1 MVVSTSFANARR
13 PAAGVRLD
21 TGIEVKRPQ
30 ARGRCGR
37 RSASSHRKS
46 GTPWDRDRDA
56 DPDHAGLD
64 PVGEVA
70 RDIAIAGEDAVAVF
84 VLVDER
90 EGGLEVGRAHEAEDG
105 FENLFALDAYLRFD
119 VVEEAGAEKESFT
132 CG

>member
-1 MVVSTSFANARR
+1 M
-13 PAAGVRLD
+13 
-21 TGIEVKRPQ
+21 
-30 ARGRCGR
+30 
-37 RSASSHRKS
+37 
-46 GTPWDRDRDA
+46 
-56 DPDHAGLD
+56 
-64 PVGEVA
+64 GEVA

-105 FENLFALDAYLRFD
+105 FENLFASDAYLRFD